1 MQHLRSGNDTAV
13 KGQKKPVKMKNSF
26 RIWFILLGFVCVC
39 GVDSA
44 NVTIQSNPPM
54 SGGFV
59 QTKPEDTVSLTCTA
73 IDSAVPEELQWF
85 RNNQEVSLKD
95 GNRVNT
101 SHVCVQPVSRDDN
114 TVIFTCQLRSNA
126 NAKASIQ
133 LEVQYPPTLGVHEE
147 KWVEEGSNTVLSCDV
162 RAYPPVSVVWK
173 KDDKLLDLSSS
184 SYKTSN
190 NGMTATLSIS
200 KVKQDMHQGL
210 YTCEVESSIFGITG
224 NNFTITVTDKVT
236 KFPLGPAIAGV
247 VVVLA
252 TILLATISRW
262 DRIMKCFKKD

>member
-1 MQHLRSGNDTAV
+1 
-13 KGQKKPVKMKNSF
+13 
-26 RIWFILLGFVCVC
+26 
-39 GVDSA
+39 
-44 NVTIQSNPPM
+44 M

-133 LEVQYPPTLGVHEE
+133 LEVQCE
-147 KWVEEGSNTVLSCDV
+147 
-162 RAYPPVSVVWK
+162 
-173 KDDKLLDLSSS
+173 
-184 SYKTSN
+184 YKSET
-190 NGMTATLSIS
+190 
-200 KVKQDMHQGL
+200 
-210 YTCEVESSIFGITG
+210 
-224 NNFTITVTDKVT
+224 
-236 KFPLGPAIAGV
+236 
-247 VVVLA
+247 
-252 TILLATISRW
+252 
-262 DRIMKCFKKD
+262 